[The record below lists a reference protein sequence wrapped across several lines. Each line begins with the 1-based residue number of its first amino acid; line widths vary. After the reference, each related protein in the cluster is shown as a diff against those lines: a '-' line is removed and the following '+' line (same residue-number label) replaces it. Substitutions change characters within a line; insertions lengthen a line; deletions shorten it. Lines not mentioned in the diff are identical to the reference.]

1 MKATLERIL
10 SSFVTTIVLL
20 LLYGFGLAVATFIE
34 KYHGTAAAKAMIY
47 YSPLFFLLQFLLVV
61 NFIVIAVK
69 YQYCKLHRWGLMVV
83 HTSFIIILLG
93 ALTSFQFGEEGI
105 LHIREGE
112 STDQIAVRQGDLTTF
127 HTLPFTVELVK
138 FTLTRY
144 PGSSSPSS
152 YESELLVHVD
162 GKTRH
167 EHVFMNNVL
176 DVKGYRFFQASYDP
190 DEQGTV
196 LSVNRDVAGRNITY
210 TGYLL
215 LVIGLILS
223 LVGKN
228 SRFMALSRR
237 LKEFRSVAQSATMII
252 ALLALSVSVN
262 AKEETS
268 SMLDAVQ
275 KYAVSPEH
283 AAKFGALPIQS
294 HSGRMMPI
302 NTFSSEIL
310 RKLHK
315 SDKIG
320 NLNSDQFLLSLLSMP
335 DMWMRVPFIALSNKE
350 LANYYDLTDG
360 ECAYLQAFDN
370 KGDYK
375 LQQKL
380 EEAYNKMPA
389 ERTRFDKDLLKLDEQ
404 INIFHQLINYQMLN
418 LFPKEDDPNH
428 KWYAPGDDLSEF
440 AGKDSMFVSRI
451 MGWYLAEVQDAL
463 QGGDWSKANEVIDM
477 ISTYQ
482 QAKNKT
488 LDISPKKIETEL
500 KYNKMDVFRQCKK
513 GYLILGGLMLVL
525 SFAMLFKQQKWMKA
539 GLWIVGIGVL
549 AVFLLHMYGMGMR
562 WYIAGYAPWS
572 NSYETMVYVAWATV
586 LAGLLFVRRSTV
598 TFALATLFG
607 GIILFVSGLNWMD
620 PEINP
625 LVPVLKSPWLM
636 FHVAVIVAAYGFFG
650 ISCLIGLT
658 NLGMTSIAGKKNTE
672 LLKARVKELTIVNEM
687 SLWVGLALMTIGTFL
702 GAVWAN
708 ESWGRYWGWDPKETW
723 ALITMVV
730 YAVVVHLHLV
740 RRWYSDWL
748 FNLCS
753 VVAFSSV
760 LMTFFGVNYPE
771 LLNLHRQTSAS
782 ATLALK
788 RMEKFSRYGVVDI
801 EQESRRILRFNE
813 KQYCESGLINGGIY
827 LINRH
832 ELDGYPAK
840 FSLEK
845 DFFEAKVT
853 SSILSGYI
861 SEGYFIDIGIPDDYA
876 QAQTDFKDGRYKA
889 L

>member
-1 MKATLERIL
+1 MKATLERIF

-20 LLYGFGLAVATFIE
+20 LFYGFGLAVATFIE

-47 YSPLFFLLQFLLVV
+47 YSPLFFLLQFLLVA
-61 NFIVIAVK
+61 NFLVIAVK
-69 YQYCKLHRWGLMVV
+69 YQYLKLRRWGLMLV

-127 HTLPFTVELVK
+127 HTLPFTVELEK

-162 GKTRH
+162 GQTRR
-167 EHVFMNNVL
+167 ERVFMNNVL
-176 DVKGYRFFQASYDP
+176 DIKGYRFFQASYDP

-215 LVIGLILS
+215 LVIGLIIS

-237 LKEFRSVAQSATMII
+237 LKELRSVAQSATMIL
-252 ALLALSVSVN
+252 ALLALSVSVD
-262 AKEETS
+262 AKKETS
-268 SMLDAVQ
+268 PMLDAVQ
-275 KYAVSPEH
+275 KYTVSPEH

-315 SDKIG
+315 ADRIG
-320 NLNSDQFLLSLLSMP
+320 KLNSDQFLLSLLAMP
-335 DMWMRVPFIALSNKE
+335 DMWMRVPFIALSNPE

-360 ECAYLQAFDN
+360 ECAYLQVFDKN
-370 KGDYK
+370 GDYK
-375 LQQKL
+375 LQEKL

-389 ERTRFDKDLLKLDEQ
+389 QRTRFDKDLLKLDEQ

-428 KWYAPGDDLSEF
+428 KWYAAGDDLSAF
-440 AGKDSMFVSRI
+440 TGKDSMFVSRI

-463 QGGDWSKANEVIDM
+463 QKGDWSKADEVIDM
-477 ISTYQ
+477 IGTYQ

-488 LDISPKKIETEL
+488 LDISAKRIEAEL
-500 KYNKMDVFRQCKK
+500 KYNKMDVFRQCKI
-513 GYLILGGLMLVL
+513 GYLILGGLLLVL
-525 SFAMLFKQQKWMKA
+525 SFVMLFKQQKWMKF
-539 GLWIVGIGVL
+539 GIWILGVGVL
-549 AVFLLHMYGMGMR
+549 LVFTYHMYGMGMR
-562 WYIAGYAPWS
+562 WYIGGYAPWS

-658 NLGMTSIAGKKNTE
+658 NLVLTSIAGKKNTA
-672 LLKARVKELTIVNEM
+672 LLKARIKELTIVNEM
-687 SLWVGLALMTIGTFL
+687 ALWVGLALMTVGTFL

-730 YAVVVHLHLV
+730 YAVVTHLHLV
-740 RRWYSDWL
+740 KRWYSDWL

-760 LMTFFGVNYPE
+760 LMTFFGVNYF
-771 LLNLHRQTSAS
+771 LSGMHS
-782 ATLALK
+782 
-788 RMEKFSRYGVVDI
+788 YGQNDNVHGIFTYFYMVGIVVV
-801 EQESRRILRFNE
+801 IL
-813 KQYCESGLINGGIY
+813 G
-827 LINRH
+827 
-832 ELDGYPAK
+832 
-840 FSLEK
+840 
-845 DFFEAKVT
+845 
-853 SSILSGYI
+853 ILSRIGYNKI
-861 SEGYFIDIGIPDDYA
+861 KENE
-876 QAQTDFKDGRYKA
+876 
-889 L
+889 